1 MLQIPRNVANKP
13 LHSKDAGS
21 KMLQV
26 RCKRGTQGQNA
37 LVPCKQVPKP
47 CTYCANKMFQLQKML
62 KYSFLSFFPVWRL
75 GVNLKY
81 FFQLSVFPGST
92 RKDLPIDPNSNVKNQ
107 VYKWKFWS
115 TSGFC
120 IILWISLGFQHF
132 SAPGNLRWS
141 TACREDRFLLLPFSD
156 LLNAENSWLQA
167 ALEFLRLRVTWH
179 RLGM

>member
-21 KMLQV
+21 TVQT
-26 RCKRGTQGQNA
+26 RDSRPKRFKYHVNKFQNLA
-37 LVPCKQVPKP
+37 HIVQIKCFS
-47 CTYCANKMFQLQKML
+47 CTKCSKVQFL
-62 KYSFLSFFPVWRL
+62 KFFPVWRL

-92 RKDLPIDPNSNVKNQ
+92 RKDLPIDPNSNVKNK